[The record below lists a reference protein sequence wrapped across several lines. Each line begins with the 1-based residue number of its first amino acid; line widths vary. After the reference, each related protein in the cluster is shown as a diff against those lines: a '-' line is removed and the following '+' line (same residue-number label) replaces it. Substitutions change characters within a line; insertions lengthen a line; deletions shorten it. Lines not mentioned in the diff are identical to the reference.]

1 MYKKYLEK
9 ERMVNNLEKEKTEL
23 NKSIQKIYLDNNKK
37 NIPNEEQNIKSLLD
51 LTNNE
56 LEKKDK
62 IISKLKN
69 EAKMADLSDI
79 NNFQKDK
86 LKEYKNFYSKNLKII
101 NDTLK
106 SFEKV

>member
-1 MYKKYLEK
+1 
-9 ERMVNNLEKEKTEL
+9 MVNNLEKEKTEL
-23 NKSIQKIYLDNNKK
+23 NKCIQKIYLDNNKK

-106 SFEKV
+106 LFEKV